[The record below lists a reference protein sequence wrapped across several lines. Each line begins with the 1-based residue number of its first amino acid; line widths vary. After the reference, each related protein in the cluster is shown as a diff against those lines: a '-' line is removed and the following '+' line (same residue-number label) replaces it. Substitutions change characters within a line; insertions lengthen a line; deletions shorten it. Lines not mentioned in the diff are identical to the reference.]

1 MGANTLNMGNVLYF
15 LCLCLYFLFV
25 IEVSV

>member
-1 MGANTLNMGNVLYF
+1 MGANTLNMRNVLYF